1 MISLFNFLDFNS
13 GGNISFDEMLYSYYP
28 ILRKEAQQRH
38 LVDRW
43 LQQIEDSEK
52 VFTSTGKRAKK
63 TRKQTIPVEG
73 FERLADAFF
82 RQDSQKRGCKLLIIP
97 DLDFK
102 DFTAKLDEAFDRSLL
117 QLLFDENSTNG
128 LMDLK
133 QYVRMV
139 VSPHSNYDLSDL
151 EVGVCKAVGP
161 TYQTHSL
168 AVLPLPAFTLEN

>member
-43 LQQIEDSEK
+43 LQQVEDSAK
-52 VFTSTGKRAKK
+52 VFTSTTKWTKK
-63 TRKQTIPVEG
+63 VKKQTIPLDG
-73 FERLADAFF
+73 FEKLADAFY
-82 RQDSQKRGCKLLIIP
+82 RQDSQKRGRTLLVII

-102 DFTAKLDEAFDRSLL
+102 DFTAKLDETFDRPLL
-117 QLLFDENSTNG
+117 QTLFDENSTNG

-139 VSPHSNYDLSDL
+139 VSPHSNYELSDF
-151 EVGVCKAVGP
+151 EVYGV
-161 TYQTHSL
+161 
-168 AVLPLPAFTLEN
+168 